1 MLLCEVSLLFSMES
15 WIHSVSMESFHVA
28 GTVQEAGDVVMKKLG
43 KNPCP
48 YEMYIAVGSQTPN
61 KINNSSVLKSSECLD
76 QNEKWNTGKAVE
88 GLYRMAMGKTHRQ
101 GYF

>member
-1 MLLCEVSLLFSMES
+1 M
-15 WIHSVSMESFHVA
+15 A

-48 YEMYIAVGSQTPN
+48 CEMYIAVGSQTPN

-76 QNEKWNTGKAVE
+76 QNEK
-88 GLYRMAMGKTHRQ
+88 
-101 GYF
+101 